1 MAYNNQSQG
10 NRFGNK
16 AAAPAGSKPSF
27 AKKVKEALLFTGLF
41 PTNPEKTKAV
51 ASVVTEIPVDLK
63 AGQRVYVDLYKNTEE
78 EIAAGKPPYRLRIT
92 EAPAM
97 KRA

>member
-16 AAAPAGSKPSF
+16 PAAASSGKPSM
-27 AKKVKEALLFTGLF
+27 AKKIKEALLFTGLF

-63 AGQRVYVDLYKNTEE
+63 AGQRVYVDLYKNTDE

-92 EAPAM
+92 EAPAA